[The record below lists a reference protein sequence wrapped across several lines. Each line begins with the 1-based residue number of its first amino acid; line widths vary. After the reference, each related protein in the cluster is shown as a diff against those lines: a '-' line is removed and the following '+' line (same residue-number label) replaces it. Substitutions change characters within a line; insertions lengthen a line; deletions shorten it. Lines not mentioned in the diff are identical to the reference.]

1 MPDNG
6 GMRTRVQWIGLAL
19 GPALAFLTL
28 LLLPD
33 SYADPLGMTV
43 EFAAAGHVTAAL
55 AVWMAVWW
63 LTAAIPIYATAL
75 LPLAVLPLAGAG
87 SIRETAAPYAE
98 IQVTQDAKLGQTA
111 GPGLQGLHII

>member
-1 MPDNG
+1 MPDGG

-33 SYADPLGMTV
+33 SYADPLGNPV
-43 EFAAAGHVTAAL
+43 EFLPAGRVTTAL
-55 AVWMAVWW
+55 AAWMAIWW

-87 SIRETAAPYAE
+87 GIRETAAPYAHE
-98 IQVTQDAKLGQTA
+98 LIFLFMGGFIIALAMQRW
-111 GPGLQGLHII
+111 GLL